1 MSDVANILAVLSAQ
15 EESRVQQEA
24 LQSQRES
31 DLAKRKVDL
40 ARLRDEL
47 SVALQNRQYNK
58 SVMLEQLQRDPAF
71 HGEAVSKL
79 LTDTFEAIFVHLYP
93 NADKNIQTI
102 QDRIERLENHQE

>member
-1 MSDVANILAVLSAQ
+1 MSDVAKILEVLAAQ

-31 DLAKRKVDL
+31 DIAKRKADI

-47 SVALQNRQYNK
+47 SVALQNREYHK

-71 HGEAVSKL
+71 HGEAIAKL
-79 LTDTFEAIFVHLYP
+79 LTDTFEAIFVHLHP
-93 NADKNIQTI
+93 NVDKHIQTL
-102 QDRIERLENHQE
+102 QSKIERLENHQE